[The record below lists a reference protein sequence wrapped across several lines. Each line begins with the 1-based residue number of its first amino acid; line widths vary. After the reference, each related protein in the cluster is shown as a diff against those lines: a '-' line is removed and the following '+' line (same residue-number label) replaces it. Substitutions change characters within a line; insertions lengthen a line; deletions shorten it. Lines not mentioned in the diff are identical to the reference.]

1 MTEEQHDQDKTAI
14 AELIARYNFAIDHDD
29 YQGWADCFAPD
40 GVFDGVIGKF
50 DAHREL
56 DRFTA
61 EVKRLAAESPKLR
74 HYVTNI
80 LTEVDGDT
88 ARSKCFLLLTSTTKE
103 GGSRV
108 AMAGE
113 YEDRLVKH
121 EGQWLFSYRK
131 VHIDGA
137 LG

>member
-1 MTEEQHDQDKTAI
+1 MSEDQDKTAI

-61 EVKRLAAESPKLR
+61 EVQRLAADNPKLR

-80 LTEVDGDT
+80 LTEVDGET

-113 YEDRLVKH
+113 YEDRLVRH
-121 EGQWLFSYRK
+121 EGRWLFSYRK
-131 VHIDGA
+131 VHIDGTA
-137 LG
+137 A